1 MSLATMSTTPIA
13 SASTKPDA
21 TPKNDHQILIVVV
34 ILGIVA
40 AFLIA
45 YIVYITIC
53 LKRRQTSGQDLG
65 PYQGTAMTQDH
76 PAANITPF
84 GSVGPHSGGNF
95 PRFSAYLLTV
105 FYSLLVAKLFLFSF
119 LFGFQS
125 TTQEKTCAS
134 PFVGPMAHGTSPTPA
149 RLSHPWAYQKSTSL
163 HPPYPPDRQP
173 ACPPSTH
180 ARDFLPT
187 KPKKQEPLAIY
198 PMNLAS
204 KSTPRLRRRRHIIAS
219 LVNPTLMITL
229 HR

>member
-1 MSLATMSTTPIA
+1 MSSATMSTTSIP

-21 TPKNDHQILIVVV
+21 TPKNDHRILIVVV

-40 AFLIA
+40 TFLIA
-45 YIVYITIC
+45 YIVYITIR

-95 PRFSAYLLTV
+95 PRFSAYSLTA
-105 FYSLLVAKLFLFSF
+105 FYSLLVAKLFFSF
-119 LFGFQS
+119 FLWLFQS

-134 PFVGPMAHGTSPTPA
+134 PFVGPMAHGTSPTLA
-149 RLSHPWAYQKSTSL
+149 HLSHPRAYQKSTSL

-173 ACPPSTH
+173 AYSPSTQ
-180 ARDFLPT
+180 ARDSFPT
-187 KPKKQEPLAIY
+187 KPKKQGPLSIY
-198 PMNLAS
+198 PTTLAS
-204 KSTPRLRRRRHIIAS
+204 KLTPRLRRRRHIIAS
-219 LVNPTLMITL
+219 HVNPTLMITV
-229 HR
+229 HS